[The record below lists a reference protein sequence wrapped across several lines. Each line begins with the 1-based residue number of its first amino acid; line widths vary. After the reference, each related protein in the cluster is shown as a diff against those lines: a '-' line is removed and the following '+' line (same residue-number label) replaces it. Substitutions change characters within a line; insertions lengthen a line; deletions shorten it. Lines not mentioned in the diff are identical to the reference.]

1 MTSSTI
7 LVVEDEPGVRELVV
21 DVLSTAGYSVVVAG
35 DGDEALR
42 ILAERNGQIDLLLT
56 DIRMPGLSGLEL
68 ADEVILAKPWCRVLY
83 LTGYPEDLAR
93 MADPRLHGKL
103 MWKPF
108 QAAQLLEGV
117 GAALA

>member
-1 MTSSTI
+1 MTSATI
-7 LVVEDEPGVRELVV
+7 LVAEDEPGVRELIVEI
-21 DVLSTAGYSVVVAG
+21 LSTAGYTVLVAS

-42 ILAERNGQIDLLLT
+42 ILSERNGQIDLLLT
-56 DIRMPGLSGLEL
+56 DIRMPGLSGLDL
-68 ADEVILAKPWCRVLY
+68 ADEAVLAKPWCRVLY
-83 LTGYPEDLAR
+83 LTGYPDDLAR
-93 MADPRLHGKL
+93 MADPRLYGKL